1 MKDTNAFTLITNAR
15 VLDSERRDT
24 SLADILIGGD
34 EIVAI
39 GPSGLSAPE
48 SANKIDAT
56 DRLAIPG
63 LINAHTH
70 GHGALCKGIGDR
82 WTLELLLNA
91 GPWISANRSLEHKYL
106 AALVGAA
113 EMLTKGCT
121 AAYDL
126 YVEIP
131 VPTVEG
137 MTAVG
142 RAYRDAGM
150 RAVVAPIL
158 ADKTFFEAL
167 PDLVD
172 VLPDELKIRVDKIR
186 MASLNETMGTARK
199 LLHDWSLD
207 REWVRPALAPTIPL
221 HCSDEYLAASYRL
234 AAEYEV
240 GLHTH
245 LAESKIQ
252 ALAGIER
259 YGKTLTAHLD
269 EIGFLGPNFT
279 AAHAVWL
286 DSDDIQRLA
295 DRGASVAHNP
305 GSNMRLGS
313 GIAAV
318 REMLDAGV
326 NVGIGTD
333 GAHCADNQNMFEAM
347 RLGSFASRLRSH
359 DYERWIGTDEVSRLA
374 TEGSALALG
383 MGDRIGKLA
392 PGFKADLVLLDLGHV
407 NWIPLSDVTNQLV
420 HTEDGT
426 AVDTVMVGGDIVVE
440 KGRLVKLDL
449 AKLKYDAEKSISD
462 LAPLNKETRALAE
475 QLERHVGHFC
485 IGLAS
490 SPYHVH
496 AMAGEALG

>member
-1 MKDTNAFTLITNAR
+1 MSDQRAYTLITNGR
-15 VLDSERRDT
+15 VMGPERRDAV
-24 SLADILIGGD
+24 LADILIKGD
-34 EIVAI
+34 EIVEI
-39 GPSGLSAPE
+39 GPNGLTAPE
-48 SANKIDAT
+48 TASVLDAT
-56 DRLAIPG
+56 DRLIIPG

-70 GHGALCKGIGDR
+70 GHGALCKGVGDR

-106 AALVGAA
+106 ATTIGAA
-113 EMLTKGCT
+113 EMLLKGCT

-126 YVEIP
+126 YVEVP

-142 RAYRDAGM
+142 RAYRDAGV
-150 RAVVAPIL
+150 RAVVAPML
-158 ADKTFFEAL
+158 ADRTFFEAI

-172 VLPDELKIRVDKIR
+172 ALPGELKDKVDKIR
-186 MASLNETMGTARK
+186 MASSDETIATARQW
-199 LLHDWSLD
+199 LAQWSLD
-207 REWVRPALAPTIPL
+207 REWIRPALGPTIPL
-221 HCSDEYLAASYRL
+221 HCSDDYLVATHRL
-234 AAEYEV
+234 AVEYEV

-245 LAESKIQ
+245 LGESKIQ
-252 ALAGIER
+252 AMAGLKR

-269 EIGFLGPNFT
+269 ELGFLGPNFT

-286 DSDDIQRLA
+286 DGEDIARMA

-313 GIAAV
+313 GIAPI

-333 GAHCADNQNMFEAM
+333 GAHCADNQNVFEAM

-359 DYERWIGTDEVSRLA
+359 DYEKWIGTDEIFHLA
-374 TEGSALALG
+374 TKGSAHALG
-383 MGDRIGKLA
+383 LGDKIGQLA
-392 PGFKADLVLLDLGHV
+392 PGFKADLVLLNLAHV
-407 NWIPLSDVTNQLV
+407 NWIPLSDATNQLV

-426 AVDTVMVGGDIVVE
+426 AVDAVMVGGQLVVDRGCLVHLDI
-440 KGRLVKLDL
+440 
-449 AKLKYDAEKSISD
+449 AKLKHDAEQAMAS
-462 LAPLNKETRALAE
+462 LAPLNQPTRALAQ

-490 SPYHVH
+490 TPYHVH
-496 AMAGEALG
+496 AMAGEAH